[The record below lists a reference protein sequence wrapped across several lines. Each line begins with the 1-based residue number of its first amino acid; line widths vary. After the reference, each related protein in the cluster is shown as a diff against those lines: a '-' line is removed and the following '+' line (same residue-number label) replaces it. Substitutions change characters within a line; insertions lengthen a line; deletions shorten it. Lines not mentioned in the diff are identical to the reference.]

1 MILKMCDLPE
11 LFQNI
16 TNNCDA
22 DLEVV
27 KDQCKVICMM
37 AITKA
42 LTICYFQLFDT
53 GLLDQMKD
61 IIKYCY
67 FEKTEINSGH

>member
-1 MILKMCDLPE
+1 MILRMCDLPE
-11 LFQNI
+11 LYKNI
-16 TNNCDA
+16 TNNCDD

-27 KDQCKVICMM
+27 KDQCKVICML
-37 AITKA
+37 AISKA

-53 GLLDQMKD
+53 GLLDQMKE

-67 FEKTEINSGH
+67 YQKNEIINSH

>member
-1 MILKMCDLPE
+1 MCDLPE
-11 LFQNI
+11 LYKNI
-16 TNNCDA
+16 TNNCDD

-27 KDQCKVICMM
+27 KDQCKVICML
-37 AITKA
+37 AISKA

-53 GLLDQMKD
+53 GLLDQMKE

-67 FEKTEINSGH
+67 YQKNEIINSH

>member
-1 MILKMCDLPE
+1 MILRMCDLPE
-11 LFQNI
+11 LYKNI

-27 KDQCKVICMM
+27 KDQCKVICML
-37 AITKA
+37 AISKA
-42 LTICYFQLFDT
+42 LTICYFELFDT
-53 GLLDQMKD
+53 GLLDQMKE

-67 FEKTEINSGH
+67 YKKNEIINSH